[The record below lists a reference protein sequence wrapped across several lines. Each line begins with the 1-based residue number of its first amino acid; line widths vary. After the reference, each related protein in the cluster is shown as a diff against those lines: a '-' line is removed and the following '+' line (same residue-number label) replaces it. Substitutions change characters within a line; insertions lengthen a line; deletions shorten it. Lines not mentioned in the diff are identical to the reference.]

1 METPGF
7 SKNLEQYF
15 LSCQALLLVSLDDDD
30 SIENCSVL
38 DRMVD
43 SMFDVQYD
51 SG

>member
-1 METPGF
+1 MWSAGA
-7 SKNLEQYF
+7 
-15 LSCQALLLVSLDDDD
+15 LSTVLLVSLDDDD

-51 SG
+51 TG